1 MDSPPRSIVSRPSR
15 PVKDDASAPR
25 PRYTLSR
32 VAIAL
37 LAGTLLALAGFLLT
51 SVQGFALAAN
61 LAAAHPAA
69 RLLVAKH
76 VAYAIPTVL
85 LSLFSQSMVLFFF
98 IGTGRLVKDEIAAF
112 PQPDRAAVLD
122 ALRGFKRRT
131 SPPATLALLSSIAVF
146 VLGGAVHTR
155 ALSPWVHLAAA
166 LAAVGAHLWAL
177 CAEWA
182 AFLDNGRLMA
192 DPAGYARLPPDSRR

>member
-1 MDSPPRSIVSRPSR
+1 MAV
-15 PVKDDASAPR
+15 
-25 PRYTLSR
+25 
-32 VAIAL
+32 AL

-69 RLLVAKH
+69 RILVAKH

-98 IGTGRLVKDEIAAF
+98 IGTGRLVKDEIVALA
-112 PQPDRAAVLD
+112 PPERNAVLD

-131 SPPATLALLSSIAVF
+131 SPPATLALFSAIGVF
-146 VLGGAVHTR
+146 VVGGAVHTR
-155 ALSPWVHLAAA
+155 ALPSWYHLAASV
-166 LAAVGAHLWAL
+166 AAVGVHLWAL
-177 CAEWA
+177 LAEWS

-192 DPAGYARLPPDSRR
+192 DPAAYVRARPPR

>member
-1 MDSPPRSIVSRPSR
+1 MAV
-15 PVKDDASAPR
+15 
-25 PRYTLSR
+25 
-32 VAIAL
+32 AL

-51 SVQGFALAAN
+51 SVQGFALAAH

-98 IGTGRLVKDEIAAF
+98 IGTGRLVKDEIGAL
-112 PQPDRAAVLD
+112 PQPQRAAVLD

-131 SPPATLALLSSIAVF
+131 SAPATLALASSIAVF

-155 ALSPWVHLAAA
+155 ALAPWVHLAASI
-166 LAAVGAHLWAL
+166 AAVAAHLWAL
-177 CAEWA
+177 IAEWA

-192 DPAGYARLPPDSRR
+192 DPSAYARIHAAPQR

>member
-1 MDSPPRSIVSRPSR
+1 MAV
-15 PVKDDASAPR
+15 
-25 PRYTLSR
+25 
-32 VAIAL
+32 AL

-51 SVQGFALAAN
+51 SVQGFVLAAH
-61 LAAAHPAA
+61 LAAADPIA
-69 RLLVAKH
+69 RLLVTKH

-98 IGTGRLVKDEIAAF
+98 IGTGRLVKDEIAAL
-112 PQPDRAAVLD
+112 PPDDRQSILD

-131 SPPATLALLSSIAVF
+131 SPPATLALLSAIAVF

-155 ALSPWVHLAAA
+155 ALPSGVHLTAS
-166 LAAVGAHLWAL
+166 LLAVGTHLWAL
-177 CAEWA
+177 TSEWN

-192 DPAGYARLPPDSRR
+192 DPAAFVRPRPTAGR